1 MYNIHVMYETLHRK
15 NVDNV
20 KNLNSSTFDEQ
31 FLLIKWLQK
40 QPGDISFG
48 SRWVEDFDGAKVI
61 HIVVKIEFAT
71 IPAMRNLHH
80 HREVPVV
87 KLVFDCYNHLAEQD

>member
-1 MYNIHVMYETLHRK
+1 MYETLHKK

-61 HIVVKIEFAT
+61 HIVVKIKFAT

-80 HREVPVV
+80 HREKPVV
-87 KLVFDCYNHLAEQD
+87 KLVLNRNDHLAEQD